1 MENDL
6 QDNGANEIILRLE
19 KLLAQKGWS
28 KYDLA
33 KKTGISTNS
42 VYGWTS
48 MGKFPSLAN
57 IERICDTAGI
67 TVEQFFYDEGVD
79 NLSEEERK
87 LLSDW
92 ITLSDTEK
100 RAVFSTIEAFKE
112 AKRI

>member
-1 MENDL
+1 M
-6 QDNGANEIILRLE
+6 QGNGTNEIIVRLE

-42 VYGWTS
+42 VYGWTG

-57 IERICDTAGI
+57 LERICEAAGI
-67 TVEQFFYDEGVD
+67 TVEQFFYDEGVGD
-79 NLSEEERK
+79 ISEEERK

-100 RAVFSTIEAFKE
+100 QAVFSTIEAFKE
-112 AKRI
+112 AKKL

>member
-1 MENDL
+1 M
-6 QDNGANEIILRLE
+6 QGNGTNEIIVRLE

-42 VYGWTS
+42 VYGWTG

-57 IERICDTAGI
+57 LERICEAAGI
-67 TVEQFFYDEGVD
+67 TVEQFFYDEGVGD
-79 NLSEEERK
+79 ISEEERK

-100 RAVFSTIEAFKE
+100 QAVFSTIEAFKE
-112 AKRI
+112 AKQI